1 MIRLKVMTV
10 NNVWFANIGFLMM
23 GLNFK
28 IIFMM
33 VVMISRCCLIV
44 SDIVIT
50 TVKAVDYRCII
61 HDISKFEAIRFLE
74 NYILD
79 DRGHIYNIYN
89 VMYIYIYIYIYIY
102 KCISKKSILKLSLQL
117 LFLQFSQS
125 KTKIETKTF

>member
-33 VVMISRCCLIV
+33 VVMISRCCLIF

-50 TVKAVDYRCII
+50 TVKGVDYRCII

-89 VMYIYIYIYIYIY
+89 VMYIYINAYPRNQY
-102 KCISKKSILKLSLQL
+102 
-117 LFLQFSQS
+117 
-125 KTKIETKTF
+125 

>member
-1 MIRLKVMTV
+1 
-10 NNVWFANIGFLMM
+10 
-23 GLNFK
+23 
-28 IIFMM
+28 MM
-33 VVMISRCCLIV
+33 VVMISRCCLIF

-50 TVKAVDYRCII
+50 TVKGVDYRCII